1 MIRLLLLL
9 RLWLVDETGRL
20 EVTPVVDEGGWLLLL
35 HWLLLNRLL
44 LNLLLLLQLVVPRGG
59 LTLLL
64 LQLLLLQLQLL
75 LLLQE
80 RRIQCRL
87 LLWLV
92 VLLSCV

>member
-20 EVTPVVDEGGWLLLL
+20 EVTPVVHEGGWLLLL

-44 LNLLLLLQLVVPRGG
+44 LNLLLLQLVVPRGG
-59 LTLLL
+59 LTLSL

-80 RRIQCRL
+80 CRIQCRL

-92 VLLSCV
+92 VLLSWV